1 MALIWYLINAKKG
14 IDMMVTYIAE
24 KIKDAYDKGGIESG
38 QSKYRA
44 YFVRS
49 SALKIYGKYKED
61 VDTILITDGYEDCIV
76 TE

>member
-1 MALIWYLINAKKG
+1 MILWMILNRKEY
-14 IDMMVTYIAE
+14 DMMVTYIAQ

-38 QSKYRA
+38 QAKYRA

-61 VDTILITDGYEDCIV
+61 VDTILITDGYEECIV